1 MDISNSELIIKHE
14 NEKYFIEIDGEPL
27 LTPLKK
33 QVKSS
38 SLRLI
43 EHILFELECE
53 DSIDHEVFNFYSLYC
68 LQVDVIE
75 NTKWKK
81 QNFRNIFL
89 TDPVLCP
96 CAGPEK

>member
-1 MDISNSELIIKHE
+1 MDISNSELIIKHD
-14 NEKYFIEIDGEPL
+14 NRKYFIEIDGKPL

-53 DSIDHEVFNFYSLYC
+53 NNIDHEIFNFYSL
-68 LQVDVIE
+68 
-75 NTKWKK
+75 N
-81 QNFRNIFL
+81 NI
-89 TDPVLCP
+89 VS
-96 CAGPEK
+96 